1 MLTFA
6 LRRLIGLVI
15 TLLVASFVVYS
26 SIYLAPGSAENV
38 LFGSHPPSA
47 AVRLQVRHYLGL
59 DQPFLLRWLQWLWS
73 VLRGDLGTSMI
84 TNQSVSQRI
93 AHPMVITVE
102 LVGYTAVV
110 ALLAGIGLGLLSAL
124 RPGAV
129 DVVIT
134 AVTSIATALPAFVAS
149 SVAISIFA
157 VNLGWFPSYGL
168 QPGFGGQLKS
178 LTLPAFSLAAISFG
192 LLARTTRAVTK
203 AQLASEVVVTARARG
218 IKTPRILRS
227 HVLRLSANTVVTVAG
242 LQVAGLFA
250 AAVVV
255 ENAFGLGG
263 LGQLLISSVQ
273 QKDFP
278 VVQAISL
285 LFVLAFVVLNTL
297 ADVLNGVLDPRLRS
311 KATAR

>member
-6 LRRLIGLVI
+6 LRRLLGLVI
-15 TLLVASFVVYS
+15 TLLVASFVVYA

-47 AVRLQVRHYLGL
+47 ATRLIVRHYLGL
-59 DQPFLLRWLQWLWS
+59 DQPFLLRWVHWLWS
-73 VLRGDLGTSMI
+73 VLHGDLGTSLI
-84 TNQSVSQRI
+84 TNQSVAQRI
-93 AHPMVITVE
+93 AHPTTITLS

-110 ALLAGIGLGLLSAL
+110 ALAAGLGLGLVSAI
-124 RPGAV
+124 RPGVV

-134 AVTSIATALPAFVAS
+134 AVTSVATALPAFVAS
-149 SVAISIFA
+149 SVAISLFA
-157 VNLGWFPSYGL
+157 VKLGWFPSYGL
-168 QPGFGGQLKS
+168 QPGFSGAVES

-192 LLARTTRAVTK
+192 LLSRTTRAVTRQ
-203 AQLASEVVVTARARG
+203 QLASEVVETARARG
-218 IKTPRILRS
+218 ISTPRILRS
-227 HVLRLSANTVVTVAG
+227 HVMRLSANTVVTVAG

-250 AAVVV
+250 GAVVV

-297 ADVLNGVLDPRLRS
+297 ADVVNAILDPRLRI
-311 KATAR
+311 KAVKR